1 MPPRDYKKW
10 RGKQGLNSHFPEIGA
25 QSWSRSQPW
34 MGCAVRKPAM
44 QEFPSCVPVSEAGK
58 RAAFLLKE
66 KKKKNEQIRLVANKP
81 TNKYQ

>member
-1 MPPRDYKKW
+1 
-10 RGKQGLNSHFPEIGA
+10 
-25 QSWSRSQPW
+25 

-66 KKKKNEQIRLVANKP
+66 KKKKKNEQIRLVANKP